1 LPAWGQPRRLS
12 QLIQFSSLSIAFI
25 VPFGW
30 VTKFDR
36 GPGQA
41 WLNDA
46 FGGVPY
52 EIFWMLLIAG
62 IWPRWRPGAIALIVF
77 ITTCLLEL
85 LPLWQPAW
93 LPAFALPCWDG
104 WGWAMPLPG
113 AIFPITRLVVGS
125 AGSGCGGLILRR
137 GYDIA

>member
-1 LPAWGQPRRLS
+1 MPAWGQPRRLS
-12 QLIQFSSLSIAFI
+12 QLIQFSFLSIAFI

-30 VTKFDR
+30 GTKFDR

-62 IWPRWRPGAIALIVF
+62 IWPRWHPGAIAHIVF

-85 LPLWQPAW
+85 LPLCQPAW
-93 LPAFALPCWDG
+93 LPAIRAT
-104 WGWAMPLPG
+104 LPG
-113 AIFPITRLVVGS
+113 RLGLGHAFTWGDFPYYARL
-125 AGSGCGGLILRR
+125 CERR
-137 GYDIA
+137 LALVAVA